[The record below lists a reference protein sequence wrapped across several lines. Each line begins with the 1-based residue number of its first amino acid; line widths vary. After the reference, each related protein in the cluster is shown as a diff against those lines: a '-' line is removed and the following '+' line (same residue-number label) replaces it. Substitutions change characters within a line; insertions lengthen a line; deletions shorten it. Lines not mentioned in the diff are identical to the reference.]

1 MKHLRMKGRILH
13 IFFILSILNVSYGQV
28 QENSAARIVFHGMVM
43 DASSLAPVSNSQILI
58 NNIFSSVS
66 NSDGTFSFYVNRK
79 DTVLFKHLGYKTT
92 SFFVSDTLKGLEFVA
107 GVYMQS
113 DTLLIG
119 EVVIIPR
126 FINLKSEIMKAPG
139 HVPSTFDNAR
149 YNVAVSAYQ
158 GRTTQ
163 GKLGDPSSNYEYLHQ
178 KQRVD
183 VYEKGQIPSDQIAGF
198 NPLLLLPAAYLLMHG
213 PPEKP
218 APFGKKL
225 TQDELSQIQKL
236 YLESLNQ
243 K

>member
-1 MKHLRMKGRILH
+1 M
-13 IFFILSILNVSYGQV
+13 LNASFGQV
-28 QENSAARIVFHGMVM
+28 REDPAARIIFHGIVV
-43 DASSLAPVSNSQILI
+43 DASSLAPISNSQILI

-66 NSDGTFSFYVNRK
+66 NNDGTFSFYVNRK
-79 DTVLFKHLGYKTT
+79 DTVLFKHLGYKQT
-92 SFFVSDTLKGLEFVA
+92 SFFVSDTLRGLEFVA
-107 GVYMQS
+107 GVYMHS

-126 FINLKSEIMKAPG
+126 LINLKSEIMKAPG
-139 HVPSTFDNAR
+139 HVPSTFENAR
-149 YNVAVSAYQ
+149 YNVAISAYQ

-178 KQRVD
+178 KQRID

-198 NPLLLLPAAYLLMHG
+198 NPLLLLPAAYLILHG

-218 APFGKKL
+218 APFGEKL
-225 TQDELSQIQKL
+225 THEELSQIQKI
-236 YLESLNQ
+236 YLESQNQ